1 MRFYSQP
8 HRFYCGIDLHA
19 RTMYLCI
26 LDHDGNIVFDHNLAC
41 NPKAFL
47 HAIAPF
53 RDGIVVGV
61 ECMFGRYWVAGLC
74 CGSAFPHRE
83 SECEVLAPRLPA
95 RRADY

>member
-41 NPKAFL
+41 NPIAFL

-61 ECMFGRYWVAGLC
+61 ECMFCWYWVADLC
-74 CGSAFPHRE
+74 CGSAFLLLQYPSVVR
-83 SECEVLAPRLPA
+83 S
-95 RRADY
+95 